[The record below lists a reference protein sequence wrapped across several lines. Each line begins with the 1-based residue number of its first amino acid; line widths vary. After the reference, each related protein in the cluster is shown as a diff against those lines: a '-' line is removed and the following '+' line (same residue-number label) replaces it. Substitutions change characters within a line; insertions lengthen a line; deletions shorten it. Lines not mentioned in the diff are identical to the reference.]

1 MKSAGLSIDCFFQI
15 MAGCGDGIVRLY
27 YDPQKSHNGAKLCVV
42 RTKTKAKAQNY
53 YVKPHIITPY
63 SLPMFREEKIK
74 GRLKTEEKARK
85 DPIKTRRPDL
95 PQGPRGTG
103 GRVAE
108 GGATMHRWMS
118 QQIAVKNKDDHIDPR
133 YVRLEVFLFTDSH
146 IFPNTELTS
155 HCTDKTQ

>member
-1 MKSAGLSIDCFFQI
+1 

-85 DPIKTRRPDL
+85 DPVKTRRPDL

-133 YVRLEVFLFTDSH
+133 YVWLEVFLCTDSH
-146 IFPNTELTS
+146 IFPDTELTS
-155 HCTDKTQ
+155 HCTDGMQ